1 MHATDS
7 TEFAVPAPGKAAWVT
22 LVALGIVVPAA
33 LIGAVV
39 AFDPAQL
46 RKLAAAAPI
55 LIISLLLL
63 PALGALMWRRS
74 VRLDD
79 GVLVVKAAFY
89 TQRIPA
95 SDLDVS
101 AARVLDLDEHT
112 EYRPVKANGYAL
124 PGFFAGHFRNAT
136 KVREKFFCLLTDRRR
151 VLVLPER
158 SGRSLLLSLERPQA
172 LLDALR
178 RNAAPSTGRR

>member
-1 MHATDS
+1 MRSNEPIDFGVT
-7 TEFAVPAPGKAAWVT
+7 PPGKAAWVT
-22 LVALGIVVPAA
+22 LVALGIVIPAV
-33 LIGAVV
+33 LIGAIM
-39 AFDPAQL
+39 AFDPAEL
-46 RKLAAAAPI
+46 RKLAEAAPI

-79 GVLVVKAAFY
+79 GVLVIKAAFY

-95 SDLDVS
+95 SDIEVA

-124 PGFFAGHFRNAT
+124 PGFFAGHFRNARQI
-136 KVREKFFCLLTDRRR
+136 KQKFFCLLTDRRR

-158 SGRSLLLSLERPQA
+158 SGRTLLLSLERPQA

-178 RNAAPSTGRR
+178 RNAAPATGRR